1 VKGSG
6 ISRLLYG
13 GLGLLAL
20 GLAILGAFLPLLPTT
35 PFLLV
40 AAFGFARSSDT
51 LHRWLLSHKRFGPMI
66 RDWQEHG
73 AISRRTKQI
82 SVATMAATPLLS
94 FAFGAPALV
103 IAIQVPVLIGSAA
116 FVLSR
121 PSPDRGVTPA
131 E

>member
-1 VKGSG
+1 MRRSG
-6 ISRLLYG
+6 VSRVLYG
-13 GLGLLAL
+13 GLGLFAL

-51 LHRWLLSHKRFGPMI
+51 LHRWLINHKRFGPMI

-73 AISRRTKQI
+73 AISRRTKQV
-82 SVATMAATPLLS
+82 SVAAMAATPVLS
-94 FAFGAPALV
+94 TALGAPPLI

-121 PSPDRGVTPA
+121 PSPQRSASPA